1 MNPASTCSI
10 SSSARLLIWVSPIP
24 PIGCWQIATGSSFMP
39 RERFST
45 CPSFSNNL
53 VDMVTLVTPSFSNS
67 TESWI
72 LHDVHDPQS
81 ASPTITISHCLANSS
96 IISESAGIDAVDL
109 CLYMTWFMS

>member
-1 MNPASTCSI
+1 
-10 SSSARLLIWVSPIP
+10 
-24 PIGCWQIATGSSFMP
+24 MP

-53 VDMVTLVTPSFSNS
+53 VDMVTLDTPSFSNS

-81 ASPTITISHCLANSS
+81 ASPTMTISHFAANSS
-96 IISESAGIDAVDL
+96 IISDFAGMDAVGF
-109 CLYMTWFMS
+109 CWYTTWLMS